1 MKFKPAFYLIAA
13 AVCGVISLM
22 ILNDGFFARSP
33 ASAGAA
39 GGFAASVGLLGIAA
53 ALADRNE

>member
-1 MKFKPAFYLIAA
+1 MKIKPAFYLIAA
-13 AVCGVISLM
+13 AVCGVISAM
-22 ILNDGFFARSP
+22 IINDGVLARNV

-53 ALADRNE
+53 ALAGRNE